1 MQYVSKSSGPQY
13 IYLFISAKQTT
24 HFMETK
30 LITRATKK
38 QISGRIKTHA
48 ILWQAVL
55 KSYVEVLPFKKHFG
69 VIVFITCRKSEDGI
83 DTIRNSHM

>member
-1 MQYVSKSSGPQY
+1 
-13 IYLFISAKQTT
+13 
-24 HFMETK
+24 METK
-30 LITRATKK
+30 LMTQATEK
-38 QISGRIKTHA
+38 QISGQIQA
-48 ILWQAVL
+48 QAVLWQAVL